1 MSKREIVEVLKKY
14 IFILRSEGI
23 TVDKAY
29 LYGSYLSNT
38 ATEESDIDVLIVTEN
53 ENDNLTGKIWSLTKR
68 VNSRIEP
75 YLIDK
80 DRFINNKDS
89 LLVSVCLS
97 TYFLIKTVFLALGQK
112 NETSL
117 HRKGETEIH
126 RGL

>member
-1 MSKREIVEVLKKY
+1 MSKSEIVEVLKKY

-89 LLVSVCLS
+89 LL
-97 TYFLIKTVFLALGQK
+97 I
-112 NETSL
+112 N
-117 HRKGETEIH
+117 
-126 RGL
+126 